1 MLATAD
7 SEAHSAAP
15 EFLRA
20 SALPIDEAL
29 EHLQI
34 DRSTA
39 YRYIELG
46 RLAKVKHGGR
56 TWITRASIREY
67 EEALIEEATKQ
78 QLRAARAHKRTQ

>member
-1 MLATAD
+1 VLATAD

-20 SALPIDEAL
+20 SAMPIDEAL

-46 RLAKVKHGGR
+46 RLAKIKHGGR
-56 TWITRASIREY
+56 TWITRKSIREY

-78 QLRAARAHKRTQ
+78 QIRAARAHKRTQ

>member
-1 MLATAD
+1 MLATA
-7 SEAHSAAP
+7 EEHSAAP
-15 EFLRA
+15 EFLR
-20 SALPIDEAL
+20 SAAMPMDEVL

-56 TWITRASIREY
+56 TWITRRSIVEY
-67 EEALIEEATKQ
+67 EETLIEEARKE
-78 QLRAARAHKRTQ
+78 QLRAARAHKRAQ